1 VFGDETG
8 LTKKLAALNPDV
20 VLVDLANPRRDILE
34 ELTIASRPTERP
46 VAMFVDESTDTAMK
60 AAIEAGVSAYV
71 VDGLNARKIKP
82 ILDAA
87 ITASQRPQRRRRLCP
102 IAKDRDGSGAEG
114 DRCGHCP
121 RHRFGPAA
129 MNTMQINCGFIPLV
143 DCVPLVIAKEIGFA
157 REEGIS
163 LALHKEPN
171 WSSLRD
177 KLVFGQFDAAHM
189 LSPVPVATSMGLGG
203 IPKRLDVLSVLSI
216 NGNVIGVTSE
226 LNKKLIDLGAPSDFK
241 SATDIGKCL
250 IAAQS
255 EPLRIGVPF
264 PFSMHAELL
273 YHWLG
278 SPLAK

>member
-1 VFGDETG
+1 
-8 LTKKLAALNPDV
+8 
-20 VLVDLANPRRDILE
+20 
-34 ELTIASRPTERP
+34 
-46 VAMFVDESTDTAMK
+46 
-60 AAIEAGVSAYV
+60 
-71 VDGLNARKIKP
+71 
-82 ILDAA
+82 
-87 ITASQRPQRRRRLCP
+87 
-102 IAKDRDGSGAEG
+102 
-114 DRCGHCP
+114 
-121 RHRFGPAA
+121 

-250 IAAQS
+250 GPSRSRSTGRPHRAPQHDGRS
-255 EPLRIGVPF
+255 HGRWRNRCVLRGR
-264 PFSMHAELL
+264 A
-273 YHWLG
+273 LG
-278 SPLAK
+278 